1 MFTTINRLIEVMFKK
16 IGILVACH
24 SQKYQ
29 AIVARKLLPR
39 FANNPQNV
47 NIDLP
52 RNIVNPDRIFLG
64 NDIYLGPN
72 SLLIALTGYP
82 GPTMQHPEKKGMKQ
96 TFDSKISIG
105 SRVTSTG
112 QLQVAAMS
120 EVTIE
125 DDVMFATNVN
135 ITDGFHGYTRID
147 EPYKYQDII
156 RIQPITIKRGCWIG
170 QNVVICPGVTIGEMT
185 VVGANSVVTQSIPDR
200 CIVVGAPAKIVKKWN
215 EEQGSWVSETH
226 STNKYSP
233 KPS

>member
-1 MFTTINRLIEVMFKK
+1 MFRTINQLVEAMFKK
-16 IGILVACH
+16 VGILVACH

-29 AIVARKLLPR
+29 AIVARKLLPC

-47 NIDLP
+47 NIVLP

-105 SRVTSTG
+105 NRVASTG

-120 EVTIE
+120 EITIE

-200 CIVVGAPAKIVKKWN
+200 CIAVGAPAKVIKKWDEAKEGWIAVN
-215 EEQGSWVSETH
+215 NQTR
-226 STNKYSP
+226 
-233 KPS
+233 

>member
-1 MFTTINRLIEVMFKK
+1 MFTRPAKWIEKIFAK

-24 SQKYQ
+24 SQRYQ
-29 AIVARKLLPR
+29 ATVGRKLLPR
-39 FANNPQNV
+39 FANNPRNV

-64 NDIYLGPN
+64 NDIYIGPN

-82 GPTMQHPEKKGMKQ
+82 GPTMQHPDRKGTKQ
-96 TFDSKISIG
+96 TFNSRISIG

-120 EVTIE
+120 EVIIE

-135 ITDGFHGYTRID
+135 ITDGFHGYTRTD
-147 EPYKYQDII
+147 EPYKYQEII

-170 QNVVICPGVTIGEMT
+170 QNVVIFPGVTIGEMT
-185 VVGANSVVTQSIPDR
+185 IIGANSVVTKSIPDR
-200 CIVVGAPAKIVKKWN
+200 CIATGAPAKVMKKWD
-215 EEQGSWVSETH
+215 EVSGEWVSVSEKN
-226 STNKYSP
+226 SQALIDP
-233 KPS
+233 